1 MAIYPQQLST
11 TSQKTLINFQNRI
24 VFLEHEV
31 LETQRTI
38 PVPKSHFHQ
47 VKVITV
53 KEKTVG
59 MQINSMEIPITSSK
73 GLVST
78 FFQSDVFIS
87 NMTEL
92 KEILFG
98 STESALKGSP
108 FITHLLSYRFTPV
121 PNWNIRQYGK
131 KKNILYKDK
140 SYTKDTGTVE
150 KVLFNIRKT
159 RGTMQVTGC
168 PQHY

>member
-131 KKNILYKDK
+131 KKKHF
-140 SYTKDTGTVE
+140 V
-150 KVLFNIRKT
+150 
-159 RGTMQVTGC
+159 
-168 PQHY
+168 